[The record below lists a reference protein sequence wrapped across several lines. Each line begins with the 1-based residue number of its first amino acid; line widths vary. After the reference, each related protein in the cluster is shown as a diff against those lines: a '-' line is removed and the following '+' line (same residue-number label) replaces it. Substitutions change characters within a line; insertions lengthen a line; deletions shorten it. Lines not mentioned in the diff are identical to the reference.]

1 MSIFVDTTVWSLAL
15 RRDAP
20 GGPFVAELLRAINAG
35 DQIVTTGLVLQEI
48 LQGVSGPRRR
58 DQIIARLASVHSLRP
73 EWDDHLNAA
82 DLFNRCRRAGIQ
94 IESID
99 SLYAQLCL
107 RYDLT
112 MLAADRDFE
121 HMARHCALKIW
132 KP

>member
-15 RRDAP
+15 RRDEP
-20 GGPFVAELLRAINAG
+20 GGPFVVELTRAVFGNE
-35 DQIVTTGLVLQEI
+35 QIFTTGLVLQEI
-48 LQGVSGPRRR
+48 LQGVLGPRQR
-58 DQIIARLASVHSLRP
+58 DQIVARLASLHFLQP
-73 EWDDHLNAA
+73 EWNDHLSAA

-99 SLYAQLCL
+99 ALYAQLCL

-112 MLAADRDFE
+112 MLTVDRDFH
-121 HMARHCALKIW
+121 HMARHCPLKIW